1 MISGDLSQRIGGSV
15 NRGEVLFEIAP
26 LTGYR
31 VVIEVDERQIADIAA
46 GQTGEVVFGAIPE
59 RAFGLVIDEIIPVAL
74 ARDGRNMFRV
84 EAHLSETSDSLRPGM
99 NGVGKIDIGERK
111 LIDIWTR
118 PILEWVELT
127 LWRFVG

>member
-1 MISGDLSQRIGGSV
+1 MSARSPTSR
-15 NRGEVLFEIAP
+15 P
-26 LTGYR
+26 
-31 VVIEVDERQIADIAA
+31 

-59 RAFGLVIDEIIPVAL
+59 RAFGLVVDEIIPVAL